1 MLCKRLWTLWSS
13 RQEPGR
19 LEYPVGGVPLRL
31 EYPVGGVPLRL
42 EYPVGGVLLRLEYQL
57 IHGEMLLYIV

>member
-1 MLCKRLWTLWSS
+1 MDSVEFTTSTVVVIPL
-13 RQEPGR
+13 R

-42 EYPVGGVLLRLEYQL
+42 EYCLGWNTT
-57 IHGEMLLYIV
+57 